1 MWVPQSFAHFANE
14 WAHPADDPGK
24 EILSGRRIPNIPQVE
39 LNLPTIRKPAK
50 GGATPSQF
58 HGDKVWASPP
68 DDLQES
74 DAGDVLTLTALHSR
88 YLEISKLYIIIRMSE
103 ASL

>member
-24 EILSGRRIPNIPQVE
+24 KFCWDGEFRKPPVE
-39 LNLPTIRKPAK
+39 LNLLIIENRE

-58 HGDKVWASPP
+58 YGDKVWASPP